1 MGTHRQER
9 LLREAIREVIASTG
23 GTRLIEQS
31 LGVNLLSPAPLR
43 LLTGPTSRAGRM
55 SDMQL
60 LEVYFSR
67 RRGLLTE
74 SHIRRV
80 SRITE
85 GVMDGLNSF
94 SKLIGKGIDVAK
106 GVADA
111 LQNNEILTAAA
122 QKAGETLDAVKSGAK
137 AMVASIGDFFTNL
150 IRQLP
155 GGEVVL
161 RFMSNYAG
169 RLQELIAQAG
179 ASVRDTLGAWKQQ
192 AQSYVIEWLVQH
204 LFDKDKALKGKVL
217 NHLGIS
223 EKKMEA
229 ARSINRRRGI
239 RTLQELDDDFARENR
254 SRMAERSRPRRLREE
269 QPPAAGGAEISDKGA
284 QAVTIEDILKIQ
296 DNGTQT
302 ARLMGF
308 LEGDASAGPS
318 ELLRGTLALIVKK
331 ILTAV
336 VQIAAKDSGVYT
348 QHVAP
353 LWQSRLFAPFK
364 TGWGLAMSAVMGIA
378 ASGSIALDAMVKFL
392 ESLMKGFDLGAA
404 DATKETQLAGQS
416 GVRVTLTAE
425 MFMSEGA
432 KLMIDLVAGIIEGS
446 NLEVIIRLMSGDASK
461 VGEAVKRISGT
472 IINAIKAAVLKLGPA
487 AVQTA
492 SGGKVAD
499 QADGGVAF
507 TIGKAIEGMFPS

>member
-1 MGTHRQER
+1 MGTRRQER

-31 LGVNLLSPAPLR
+31 LGVNLLTPAPLR
-43 LLTGPTSRAGRM
+43 LLTGPSPRAGRM

-74 SHIRRV
+74 SHMRRV

-85 GVMDGLNSF
+85 GVMDGLNAF
-94 SKLIGKGIDVAK
+94 SKFIGKGIDVAK

-122 QKAGETLDAVKSGAK
+122 KKAGETLDAVKSGAK

-169 RLQELIAQAG
+169 RLQELISQAG
-179 ASVRDTLGAWKQQ
+179 ASVRDTLGAWKQK
-192 AQSYVIEWLVQH
+192 AQDYVVEWLVQH
-204 LFDKDKALKGKVL
+204 LFDKDKSLKGKVMK
-217 NHLGIS
+217 HLGIS
-223 EKKMEA
+223 EKKMES

-239 RTLQELDDDFARENR
+239 RTLQELDDDFERENR
-254 SRMAERSRPRRLREE
+254 TRMAERSRPRRLREE
-269 QPPAAGGAEISDKGA
+269 QPPAAEISDKGA
-284 QAVTIEDILKIQ
+284 QAVTIEDILKVQ
-296 DNGTQT
+296 ESGTQT

-318 ELLRGTLALIVKK
+318 ELLRGNLALIVKK

-336 VQIAAKDSGVYT
+336 VQIAAKDPSVYT

-378 ASGSIALDAMVKFL
+378 ASASIALDAMVKFL
-392 ESLMKGFDLGAA
+392 GSMMKGFDLGGG

-416 GVRVTLTAE
+416 GVKVTLTAE

-446 NLEVIIRLMSGDASK
+446 NLEIIIRLMTGDATK

-472 IINAIKAAVLKLGPA
+472 IVNAIKAAVLKLGPA

-492 SGGKVAD
+492 TGGKVAD

-507 TIGKAIEGMFPS
+507 TIGNALADMFPA